1 MDIKKESNIIT
12 KITLYA
18 IIFNILLL
26 IVKIIFGIIGKSSA
40 VINSAIDSGLD
51 VIVTVSILFIGRFS
65 RKKPDKSHPYGHENL
80 KVLPQ
85 SLLELS

>member
-26 IVKIIFGIIGKSSA
+26 IVKIILA
-40 VINSAIDSGLD
+40 
-51 VIVTVSILFIGRFS
+51 
-65 RKKPDKSHPYGHENL
+65 
-80 KVLPQ
+80 
-85 SLLELS
+85 LLGNHQL